1 MIDIKIP
8 KEIRSYK
15 EKIYFGLNLR
25 QLICTGL
32 SIAIVVPMYIFGK
45 QYIGDDIASWLV
57 IIVSIPPISVGFVK
71 YNGMNF
77 EEFILSFIR
86 FSILYPQKRKYKT
99 ENLYEVIENYIEKEE
114 KKAIAKKKI
123 NKKIKEGAFNVPHI
137 KKVQ

>member
-32 SIAIVVPMYIFGK
+32 SIAIAVPMYILGK
-45 QYIGDDIASWLV
+45 QYVGDDIASWLV
-57 IIVSIPPISVGFVK
+57 IIVSIPPMAVGFVK

-86 FSILYPQKRKYKT
+86 FSILYPQRRKYKT
-99 ENLYEVIENYIEKEE
+99 ENLYEIIENYIDKEE
-114 KKAIAKKKI
+114 KKAIGKKK
-123 NKKIKEGAFNVPHI
+123 KTKEGASNASHI
-137 KKVQ
+137 KKA